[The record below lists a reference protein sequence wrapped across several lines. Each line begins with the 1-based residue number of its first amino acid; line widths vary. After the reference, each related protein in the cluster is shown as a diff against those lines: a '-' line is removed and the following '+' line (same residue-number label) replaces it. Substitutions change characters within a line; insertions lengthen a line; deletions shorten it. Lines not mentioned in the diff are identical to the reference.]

1 MWGPK
6 NGLQQY
12 WTSEI
17 CNSALQSHRRRKNCV
32 VSEKETGF
40 DILKSNNLTKEFHG
54 RFLEFFSNECTVQ
67 IFMIW
72 ISPVA
77 SFERREFLALESVF
91 KVHPH
96 GCLLILSRDMD
107 SIQGCRILKPLL
119 DHKYRVA
126 AITWL
131 VLYVQENSSRNLV
144 WRDEEWEQ
152 RPWRNSIVSESI
164 KPHYTCSFKQVWR
177 DLPGYRFHCPKK
189 FCRLEERKLEH
200 KVLVCPRTGQDWT
213 MQF

>member
-1 MWGPK
+1 M
-6 NGLQQY
+6 
-12 WTSEI
+12 
-17 CNSALQSHRRRKNCV
+17 

-126 AITWL
+126 AIT
-131 VLYVQENSSRNLV
+131 
-144 WRDEEWEQ
+144 
-152 RPWRNSIVSESI
+152 
-164 KPHYTCSFKQVWR
+164 
-177 DLPGYRFHCPKK
+177 
-189 FCRLEERKLEH
+189 
-200 KVLVCPRTGQDWT
+200 
-213 MQF
+213 